1 MPNANLARAE
11 LDTVSVDDGSA
22 KRQQVSD
29 EAMPK
34 QEVSDFQRLDKDN
47 MAMSDERAGAFEK
60 WYLWNELNDRG
71 GSDTPF
77 RERGRDLE
85 VSV

>member
-1 MPNANLARAE
+1 MQAYWLGLFCLAINVGAKSLEAGSLPNANLARAE

-34 QEVSDFQRLDKDN
+34 QEVSDF
-47 MAMSDERAGAFEK
+47 
-60 WYLWNELNDRG
+60 
-71 GSDTPF
+71 
-77 RERGRDLE
+77 
-85 VSV
+85 